1 MYFHSHPPILSI
13 QTSLPNTPCRVGVFI
28 MSKKLPI
35 YFSDD
40 AWSSLQDLMGPEG
53 KPSPTINSML
63 EQIAQQAELAD
74 QLGLRPVFPQ
84 SKISI
89 PVSLERIPAGP
100 AFSTKDEQDKPLDLN
115 DFLIQNPIATFIAY
129 VDSESMLG
137 AGLEVN
143 DPIIIDRS
151 IAAKHYDI
159 VVALIDNKDSTIK
172 RLMITSKMSKSDIQD
187 IFGDE
192 NYPLPQMWLKAE
204 NPEYGHIIPTENQTV
219 LIWGVVTFNLK
230 RLHHR

>member
-1 MYFHSHPPILSI
+1 
-13 QTSLPNTPCRVGVFI
+13 

-63 EQIAQQAELAD
+63 EQIAQQAEFVD
-74 QLGLRPVFPQ
+74 QLGLTPILPQ
-84 SKISI
+84 SKVSL

-100 AFSTKDEQDKPLDLN
+100 AFSTKDEQGKAIDLN
-115 DFLIQNPIATFIAY
+115 DFLIQNPIATFMAY

-137 AGLEVN
+137 VGLEVN

-151 IAAKHYDI
+151 IEAKHYDI

-172 RLMITSKMSKSDIQD
+172 RLMITKKMSKSDIKD

-204 NPEYGHIIPTENQTV
+204 NPDYEHIIPTENQTFV
-219 LIWGVVTFNLK
+219 IWGVVTFNLK
-230 RLHHR
+230 RLYHR